1 VAQIPLGWLM
11 IRSGIKN
18 KNQEK
23 GEYYNHLQ
31 SMERG
36 SLFSTNQ
43 YQGTQRALN
52 TVHLVSVSKL
62 GNYQSFS
69 ETENI
74 RRLYVNSCPMLPYFL
89 PS

>member
-1 VAQIPLGWLM
+1 MAQIPLGWLM

-36 SLFSTNQ
+36 ILFSTNQ

-62 GNYQSFS
+62 GNYHFFS

-74 RRLYVNSCPMLPYFL
+74 RTALCK
-89 PS
+89 